1 MTKIYLAYGSN
12 LNHQQMAERCPNA
25 NYLGSTELK
34 DWRLIFKS
42 VATIEKELGK
52 YVPVGIFQITNE
64 CEKALDIYED
74 YPHLYDKKDLD
85 VILDGSQVTAMTY
98 VMVGKYGIAP
108 PSKKYFN
115 VISEGYKNCGLNS
128 DFLLEAEEY
137 SIKADTGKGYES
149 TRWNQ

>member
-1 MTKIYLAYGSN
+1 
-12 LNHQQMAERCPNA
+12 MADRCPNA
-25 NYLGSTELK
+25 NYLGNTMLK

-42 VATIEKELGK
+42 VATIEEDLGK
-52 YVPVGIFQITNE
+52 YVPVGVFQITIE

-74 YPHLYDKKDLD
+74 YPHLYDKKELD
-85 VILDGSQVTAMTY
+85 IILDGIQVTAMTY
-98 VMVGKYGIAP
+98 VMVAKYGIAP
-108 PSKKYFN
+108 PSRKYFN
-115 VISEGYKNCGLNS
+115 VISEGYKNCGLNT

>member
-1 MTKIYLAYGSN
+1 
-12 LNHQQMAERCPNA
+12 MADRCPNA
-25 NYLGSTELK
+25 HYLGNTVLK

-42 VATIEKELGK
+42 VATIEKDLGK
-52 YVPVGIFQITNE
+52 YVPVGVFQITIE

-74 YPHLYDKKDLD
+74 YPHLYDKKELD
-85 VILDGSQVTAMTY
+85 IILDGIQVTAMTY
-98 VMVGKYGIAP
+98 VMVAKYGIAP
-108 PSKKYFN
+108 PSRKYFN

>member
-1 MTKIYLAYGSN
+1 
-12 LNHQQMAERCPNA
+12 MADRCPNA
-25 NYLGSTELK
+25 NYLGNTVLK

-42 VATIEKELGK
+42 VATIEKDLGK
-52 YVPVGIFQITNE
+52 YVPVGVFQITIE

-74 YPHLYDKKDLD
+74 YPHLYQKKEL
-85 VILDGSQVTAMTY
+85 VIILDGMQVTAMTY
-98 VMVGKYGIAP
+98 VMVAKYGIAP
-108 PSKKYFN
+108 PSRKYFN

>member
-1 MTKIYLAYGSN
+1 
-12 LNHQQMAERCPNA
+12 MAERCPNA
-25 NYLGSTELK
+25 NYLGNTVLK

-42 VATIEKELGK
+42 VATIEKDLGK
-52 YVPVGIFQITNE
+52 YVPVGVFQITVA

-74 YPHLYDKKDLD
+74 YPHLYDKKELD
-85 VILDGSQVTAMTY
+85 IMLDGIGVTAMTY
-98 VMVGKYGIAP
+98 VMVAKYGIAP
-108 PSKKYFN
+108 PSRKYFN

-137 SIKADTGKGYES
+137 SIKADTGKGYEN

>member
-34 DWRLIFKS
+34 NWRLIFKS
-42 VATIEKELGK
+42 VATIERELGK

-74 YPHLYDKKDLD
+74 YPHLYDKKELD
-85 VILDGSQVTAMTY
+85 IILDGIQVTAMTY
-98 VMVGKYGIAP
+98 VMVAKYGIAP
-108 PSKKYFN
+108 PSRKYFN

>member
-1 MTKIYLAYGSN
+1 
-12 LNHQQMAERCPNA
+12 MADRCPNA
-25 NYLGSTELK
+25 NYLGNTVLK

-42 VATIEKELGK
+42 VATIDKDLGK
-52 YVPVGIFQITNE
+52 YVPVGVFQITIE

-74 YPHLYDKKDLD
+74 YPHLYDKKELD
-85 VILDGSQVTAMTY
+85 IILDGIQVTAMTY
-98 VMVGKYGIAP
+98 VMVAKYGIAP
-108 PSKKYFN
+108 PSRKYFN

>member
-1 MTKIYLAYGSN
+1 MQKFYLAYGSN
-12 LNHQQMAERCPNA
+12 LNHQQMAKRCPNA
-25 NYLGSTELK
+25 DFLGSSMLK

-42 VATIEKELGK
+42 VATIEKEAGK
-52 YVPVGIFQITNE
+52 DVPVGVFQITDS

-74 YPHLYDKKDLD
+74 YPKLYNKQELD
-85 VILDGSQVTAMTY
+85 VILDGKRVTAMTY
-98 VMVGKYGIAP
+98 IMVAKYGIAP

-115 VISEGYKNCGLNS
+115 VISEGYKNCDLNS

-137 SIKADTGKGYES
+137 SIKADSGKGYES

>member
-1 MTKIYLAYGSN
+1 
-12 LNHQQMAERCPNA
+12 MADRCPNA
-25 NYLGSTELK
+25 NYLGNTVLK

-42 VATIEKELGK
+42 VATIEKDLGK
-52 YVPVGIFQITNE
+52 YVPVGVFQITIE

-74 YPHLYDKKDLD
+74 YPHLYDKKELD
-85 VILDGSQVTAMTY
+85 IILDGIQVTAMTY
-98 VMVGKYGIAP
+98 VMVAEYGIAP
-108 PSKKYFN
+108 PSRKYFN

>member
-115 VISEGYKNCGLNS
+115 VISEGYKNCGLNT

-149 TRWNQ
+149 TRWSQ

>member
-1 MTKIYLAYGSN
+1 
-12 LNHQQMAERCPNA
+12 MADRCPNA
-25 NYLGSTELK
+25 NYLGNTVLK

-42 VATIEKELGK
+42 VATIEKDLGK
-52 YVPVGIFQITNE
+52 CVPVGVFQITIE

-74 YPHLYDKKDLD
+74 YPHLYDKKELD
-85 VILDGSQVTAMTY
+85 IILDGIQVTAMTY
-98 VMVGKYGIAP
+98 VMVAKYGIAP
-108 PSKKYFN
+108 PSRKYFN
-115 VISEGYKNCGLNS
+115 VISEGYKNCGLNT

>member
-1 MTKIYLAYGSN
+1 
-12 LNHQQMAERCPNA
+12 MADRCPNA
-25 NYLGSTELK
+25 NYLGNTVLK

-42 VATIEKELGK
+42 VATIEKDLGK
-52 YVPVGIFQITNE
+52 YVPVGVFQITIE

-74 YPHLYDKKDLD
+74 YPHLYQKKEL
-85 VILDGSQVTAMTY
+85 VIILDGMQVTAMTY
-98 VMVGKYGIAP
+98 VMVAKYGIAP
-108 PSKKYFN
+108 PSRKYFN

-137 SIKADTGKGYES
+137 SIKADTGKGYER

>member
-1 MTKIYLAYGSN
+1 
-12 LNHQQMAERCPNA
+12 MAERCPNA
-25 NYLGSTELK
+25 NYLGNTVLK

-42 VATIEKELGK
+42 VATIEKDLGK
-52 YVPVGIFQITNE
+52 YVPVGVFQITIE

-74 YPHLYDKKDLD
+74 YPHLYDKKELD
-85 VILDGSQVTAMTY
+85 IIFYGSQVTAMTY
-98 VMVGKYGIAP
+98 VMVSKYGIAP
-108 PSKKYFN
+108 PSRKYFN

>member
-1 MTKIYLAYGSN
+1 
-12 LNHQQMAERCPNA
+12 MADRCPNA
-25 NYLGSTELK
+25 NYLGNTVLK

-42 VATIEKELGK
+42 VATIEKDLGK
-52 YVPVGIFQITNE
+52 YVPVGVFQITIE

-74 YPHLYDKKDLD
+74 YPHLYDKKELD
-85 VILDGSQVTAMTY
+85 IILDGIQVTAMTY
-98 VMVGKYGIAP
+98 VMVAKYGIAP
-108 PSKKYFN
+108 PSRKYFN

-149 TRWNQ
+149 ARWNQ

>member
-12 LNHQQMAERCPNA
+12 LNHEQMADRCPNA
-25 NYLGSTELK
+25 NYLGNTVLK

-42 VATIEKELGK
+42 VATIEKDLGK
-52 YVPVGIFQITNE
+52 YVPVGVFQITIE

-74 YPHLYDKKDLD
+74 YPHLYDKKELD
-85 VILDGSQVTAMTY
+85 IILDGIQVTAMTY
-98 VMVGKYGIAP
+98 VMVAKYGIAP
-108 PSKKYFN
+108 PSRKYFN

-149 TRWNQ
+149 TRWKQ